1 MAAFLKRIGKTGQI
15 SWQAKVRLNGVNR
28 SKTFVK
34 KSDAVAWATSIEND
48 INEGK
53 PVQLRKQLQ
62 KTLADIFD
70 DYIDSELV
78 TDKKAR
84 TLRRLAVELGSL
96 KLEDLNT
103 KRLGLYL
110 QLKSEQAVPAQAR
123 KKVTH
128 PLYKGGKTIVDG
140 EEVARTY
147 KPASIRQYYY
157 ALRTA
162 LKWHAKVHDYPLTKN
177 RTQPTTEFSVKHA
190 RCQRIL
196 RDCS

>member
-34 KSDAVAWATSIEND
+34 KYDAVAWATSIEND

-123 KKVTH
+123 KKVTPNCAPAVLARGCGH
-128 PLYKGGKTIVDG
+128 RPMH
-140 EEVARTY
+140 EEPFTLA
-147 KPASIRQYYY
+147 
-157 ALRTA
+157 
-162 LKWHAKVHDYPLTKN
+162 
-177 RTQPTTEFSVKHA
+177 
-190 RCQRIL
+190 
-196 RDCS
+196 

>member
-1 MAAFLKRIGKTGQI
+1 MAAYLQRFGKAGRS
-15 SWQAKVRLNGVNR
+15 SWQAKVRLNGVYR

-34 KSDAVAWATSIEND
+34 KSDAVAWATSVESTIY
-48 INEGK
+48 EGK
-53 PVQLRKQLQ
+53 PVQQRKQLQ

-78 TDKKAR
+78 TDKKAK

-96 KLEDLNT
+96 KLENLNT

-123 KKVTH
+123 KKVEH

-157 ALRTA
+157 ALRAA
-162 LKWHAKVHDYPLTKN
+162 L
-177 RTQPTTEFSVKHA
+177 R
-190 RCQRIL
+190 
-196 RDCS
+196 